1 MIRVKVEMRFSMSRQ
16 RETVA
21 WFVHGETPREWLEEV
36 TRWNVPLASLR
47 LWIVPRGAADR
58 RPYGV
63 LVTDVTGS
71 GGFETSPT
79 RERGVIGTRRSN
91 SNPSL
96 ARRAS
101 DDNAILIGAAVPY
114 GCVAGKLFVPVEATF
129 LPQLDDPDWRALLP
143 SEGESQ
149 EQSICVWH
157 PSAGFVTFEDAE
169 CVRVADLLQA
179 PTRRAADWNQAR
191 PGVEFH
197 SRLMAV
203 LPLTQPTM
211 VAVLE
216 EGRGD
221 IGSRGDDWSEL
232 PRSNNEPSDNPLAK
246 LGGKLALGAAAAG
259 SAVAGAIGAAVNA
272 IGKGLRALTS
282 GAASSSSAA
291 GAARS
296 GGQQPARSPWSLA
309 LEQMAQRFV
318 ERMRRSLEPARQ
330 KALRRLMELL
340 EKNPDEGLKFALPFG
355 GEGHRGVAPPS
366 DQLPERPVNFDLS
379 RLSGGSGDRWDV
391 SAEMQTRLTTRYREL
406 ANREMQL
413 GRHRRAA
420 YIFGHLLHDFA
431 AAANTLAAGKH
442 WREAAVLYREKLG
455 HPLEAAHCLERGGL
469 LTEAIELYEELKQF
483 EKAGD
488 LHARL
493 EQHDEARSAWRRAA
507 QQLSESN
514 DCLAAAKIIESK
526 LHEPDGALEQLDRGW
541 THSIQTEAC
550 LAESF
555 RLLARQGLHSETSR
569 RITHWRDADPLFTA
583 WISPPML
590 VQQLANL
597 VESYPDADVRHL
609 ASDSAR
615 VLTARHWESRNAVD
629 RERLLKS
636 ITALAPE
643 DRLLARDTQRFASL
657 ARQPD
662 PKKLPTPKF
671 TPNSKQLLRLIQKW
685 TLPNNIVW
693 QTATSSQKHWFAVGI
708 CGVTQVVSRGDWT
721 HPRSL
726 SAIQLPNVGEACGE
740 PLLFSAAPQD
750 DGPVVVLHAGG
761 KRKVISNWNVVE
773 PKLND
778 APLPRW
784 LAPDTVGLFRE
795 PGKVWVLRETPGGF
809 VIEVLTEPDGLLLH
823 TEQVHHDSH
832 EPRQDGLHPF
842 FVDPAHRQFIA
853 DGSTLHMPHYEGG
866 WTSDRGPIQSL
877 AGMTFERVTRL
888 VLTFSAGGEVLW
900 DDGQEIRSSRLADDY
915 TNPVATFTRRGHLVV
930 ADSSTCDVFNA
941 DRGELR
947 FRARGP
953 EMTARPVAV
962 LPAPH
967 LDQFAI
973 VTADGQVRL
982 FEIPRP

>member
-1 MIRVKVEMRFSMSRQ
+1 MIRLTIEMRFSTSRQ
-16 RETVA
+16 RKTVA
-21 WFVHGETPREWLEEV
+21 WFVPGETPREWLDEV
-36 TRWNVPLASLR
+36 TRWNCPLASLR

-58 RPYGV
+58 RPCGV
-63 LVTDVTGS
+63 LVTDLTADVTGS
-71 GGFETSPT
+71 G
-79 RERGVIGTRRSN
+79 V
-91 SNPSL
+91 L
-96 ARRAS
+96 
-101 DDNAILIGAAVPY
+101 GAAVPY
-114 GCVAGKLFVPVEATF
+114 GCLVGKLFVPVEATF
-129 LPQLDDPDWRALLP
+129 LPQLDDPDWRTLLP

-149 EQSICVWH
+149 ERCICIWH
-157 PSAGFVTFEDAE
+157 PAAGFVAFEDSQ

-179 PTRRAADWNQAR
+179 PARRAADWNQAR
-191 PGVEFH
+191 PGIEFH
-197 SRLMAV
+197 SRLTAV
-203 LPLTQPTM
+203 LPLTPPTLA
-211 VAVLE
+211 AVLE
-216 EGRGD
+216 DGRSD
-221 IGSRGDDWSEL
+221 IGSRGDDWSAL
-232 PRSNNEPSDNPLAK
+232 PPSRNEPSDNPLAK

-259 SAVAGAIGAAVNA
+259 SAVTNAVGAAAAA

-282 GAASSSSAA
+282 GAASSSPAA

-296 GGQQPARSPWSLA
+296 GGQQPARSAWSLA
-309 LEQMAQRFV
+309 WERMTQQWV

-355 GEGHRGVAPPS
+355 GEGHRGLAPPS
-366 DQLPERPVNFDLS
+366 DQLAERPVNFDLN
-379 RLSGGSGDRWDV
+379 RLSGGPGDRWDV
-391 SAEMQTRLTTRYREL
+391 PAEMQTRLTTRYREL

-420 YIFGHLLHDFA
+420 YIFGHLLNDFA

-442 WREAAVLYREKLG
+442 WREAAVLYRDKLG

-526 LHEPDGALEQLDRGW
+526 LQEPDVALAQLDQGW

-569 RITHWRDADPLFTA
+569 RITHWCDADPLFTA
-583 WISPPML
+583 WISPPLL
-590 VQQLANL
+590 VQQLASL
-597 VESYPDADVRHL
+597 VKSYPDADVRHL

-615 VLTARHWESRNAVD
+615 VLTVRHWESHNAAD
-629 RERLLKS
+629 RERLLQS

-662 PKKLPTPKF
+662 PKKLPTPKP
-671 TPNSKQLLRLIQKW
+671 TPNSKQLLRLVQKW
-685 TLPNNIVW
+685 TLPGNIVW
-693 QTATSSQKHWFAVGI
+693 QAATCSQKHWFAVGM
-708 CGVTQVVSRGDWT
+708 CGVTQVVARGDWQ
-721 HPRSL
+721 HSRSL
-726 SAIQLPNVGEACGE
+726 SAIQLPNAGEACGE
-740 PLLFSAAPQD
+740 PLMFSAAPQD
-750 DGPVVVLHAGG
+750 DGPVVVLNAGG
-761 KRKVISNWNVVE
+761 KRKVISNWDVVGT
-773 PKLND
+773 KLND
-778 APLPRW
+778 DPLQNW
-784 LAPDTVGLFRE
+784 LAPDTVGLFRQ
-795 PGKVWVLRETPGGF
+795 PGKVWVLRETPSGF
-809 VIEVLTEPDGLLLH
+809 VIEVLTEPGGLLLH
-823 TEQVHHDSH
+823 TEQLHKALH
-832 EPRQDGLHPF
+832 EPWEVGLHPF
-842 FVDPAHRQFIA
+842 YADPAQHLFIA
-853 DGSTLHMPHYEGG
+853 DGSTLHLSHYDGG
-866 WTSDRGPIQSL
+866 WTSDRGRIQSL

-888 VLTFSAGGEVLW
+888 VLTLPAGGEVLW
-900 DDGQEIRSSRLADDY
+900 DDGREVRSSRLSDDY

-953 EMTARPVAV
+953 ELTSRPVAV

-967 LDQFAI
+967 LDQFVL

-982 FEIPRP
+982 LEIPRP